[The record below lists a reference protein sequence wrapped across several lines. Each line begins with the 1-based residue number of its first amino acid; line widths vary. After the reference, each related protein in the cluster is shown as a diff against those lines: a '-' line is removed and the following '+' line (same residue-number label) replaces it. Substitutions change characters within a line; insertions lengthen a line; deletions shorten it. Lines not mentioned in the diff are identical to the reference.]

1 VRRASGPR
9 IRHPPLVRAWLQ
21 RRVLDVRP
29 ALSPITQ
36 TAVAAGASW
45 ELARHLAGHPRPIFA
60 PIVAIVAMGIK
71 AGRRALAALFMVLGV
86 TLGVL
91 VADVVVRG
99 VGGGGWQIVLVVAV
113 AMTLAAA
120 IRPEP
125 LFVSQAGTSGM
136 LVVVLPA
143 TAGARLV
150 DCLVGGGVAFVASAL
165 LFPLDTER
173 AFQLEAERV
182 ANGIAESLEESA
194 TALERGEPE
203 RAWAG
208 RGRVVS
214 AQALDEALS
223 VARGAARVAP
233 RRSAGRERLDAY
245 ERAVADLAGA
255 SRATR
260 VAGGAAA
267 RLLRTGSTAPELGT
281 ALRQLAAA
289 AREAPAALAGSAE
302 ASQRLAER
310 TAAAAHAAGAAAR
323 EPQDVR
329 AATLVHL
336 IEAIGDRL
344 VSTGK

>member
-1 VRRASGPR
+1 VAE
-9 IRHPPLVRAWLQ
+9 
-21 RRVLDVRP
+21 VRP
-29 ALSPITQ
+29 ALWPIAQ
-36 TAVAAGASW
+36 TAVAAGVSW

-71 AGRRALAALFMVLGV
+71 AGRRARAALFMVLGV
-86 TLGVL
+86 TLGIL
-91 VADVVVRG
+91 VAHVVVRG

-113 AMTLAAA
+113 AMTLAAT

-165 LFPLDTER
+165 LFPLDTEQ
-173 AFQLEAERV
+173 AFQREVERV
-182 ANGIAESLEESA
+182 ADGIADSLEESA
-194 TALERGEPE
+194 AALESGEPE

-208 RGRVVS
+208 RGRVRS

-223 VARGAARVAP
+223 TARSAARVAP
-233 RRSAGRERLDAY
+233 RRRSAGPERLAAY
-245 ERAVADLAGA
+245 ERAVGDLASA

-267 RLLRTGSTAPELGT
+267 RLLRTGATAPELGA
-281 ALRQLAAA
+281 ALRELATA
-289 AREAPAALAGSAE
+289 AREVPAALGGSAE
-302 ASQRLAER
+302 ASERLAQR
-310 TAAAAHAAGAAAR
+310 AAAAAQAAGAVAR
-323 EPQDVR
+323 EPDDVR

-336 IEAIGDRL
+336 VEAIGDRL
-344 VSTGK
+344 VSATK

>member
-1 VRRASGPR
+1 
-9 IRHPPLVRAWLQ
+9 VRAWLE
-21 RRVLDVRP
+21 RRVVEVRP
-29 ALSPITQ
+29 ALWPIAQ
-36 TAVAAGASW
+36 TALAAGASW

-71 AGRRALAALFMVLGV
+71 AGRRARAALFMVLGV
-86 TLGVL
+86 TLGIL
-91 VADVVVRG
+91 VAHVVVRG

-150 DCLVGGGVAFVASAL
+150 DCLIGGGVAFVASAF

-173 AFQLEAERV
+173 AFQVEVERV
-182 ANGIAESLEESA
+182 ANGIAESLEETA
-194 TALERGEPE
+194 TALERDEPE

-233 RRSAGRERLDAY
+233 RRSGGRARLAAY
-245 ERAVADLAGA
+245 ERAVVDLAAA

-267 RLLRTGSTAPELGT
+267 RLLRTGATAPELVVP
-281 ALRQLAAA
+281 LRQLAAA
-289 AREAPAALAGSAE
+289 ARETPAALAGSGE
-302 ASQRLAER
+302 ASRRLAES
-310 TAAAAHAAGAAAR
+310 AAAATQAADAAAR

-336 IEAIGDRL
+336 VETIGDRL
-344 VSTGK
+344 VSAGR